1 MTNSHHISFTDF
13 LSTLASGQQSD
24 ISDWQNTWTK
34 ALGANESD
42 VAAGIDIATELGKLS
57 LDTPIIAAALA
68 YPNRQAVIT
77 HAALTQSDNPLHQTT
92 IQLLTRCDELS
103 KIDQVN
109 TNEKSIHSTKQQ
121 KQLRHVILAMANDVR
136 CIPILL
142 AKQLVACRYA
152 KNKNDAEKKSLATHT
167 QVLYNPLAN
176 RLGFGTLKW
185 QLEDICLR
193 YLKPDLYSQMSE
205 AIAIRRSE
213 RDNIIQSFTETLKQ
227 ELSKNN
233 IQNIEISGRAK
244 HLASMLNKMQ
254 RKNIPIE
261 QLYDSLAMRVLL
273 PNERDC
279 YRTLAILHQKWSYI
293 KEEFD
298 DYIAHPKKNGYQSIH
313 SVILYDD
320 KHPIEIQMRS
330 YAMHENAERGAC
342 AHWAYKEG
350 QHKPSAHNDQNRINT
365 IRQMIGWQK
374 SLSDATETEES
385 TPDFVYIFTPQ
396 GNVIELPYG
405 ATALDFAYHIHTQIG
420 HRCRGAKINNHL
432 MPLTQI
438 LRNGDQVEVLTH
450 KEDKPSRDWLR
461 PEMGY
466 LKTTSA
472 KNKVTQWFRQ
482 NDNKS
487 LMEKGQKIWEK
498 ILHDHKKT
506 TKKLSNILTHY
517 HLQNASA
524 FYIALARG
532 DISTRHVQDYLNPT
546 NTKTQSEN
554 TEDII
559 KKTAKLAIKHDQI
572 HAERVGNLLYQFA
585 RCCQPLPGDDI
596 SGFITQGRGITIH
609 RPTCDN
615 YQHLKASQPER
626 IISVSWKNLDSM
638 GMFISEIRCVSIHRE
653 NITRDINTFLVS
665 EKIVCAEI
673 HTSTK
678 HHKRP
683 VTIIHLKVHLEN
695 LKALNQLMNQ
705 LRNLP
710 GITSVERA

>member
-1 MTNSHHISFTDF
+1 MTDSPHIVFTDF
-13 LSTLASGQQSD
+13 LKSLAPGQQSD
-24 ISDWQNTWTK
+24 ILNWQNTWTK
-34 ALGANESD
+34 TLDTNTSD
-42 VAAGIDIATELGKLS
+42 IAQGIDIAIELSKLS

-68 YPNRQAVIT
+68 YPKCQSIIIHPT
-77 HAALTQSDNPLHQTT
+77 LSQSDDPLQKTI
-92 IQLLTRCDELS
+92 IQLLTRCRELS
-103 KIDQVN
+103 KIDQIN
-109 TNEKSIHSTKQQ
+109 TNENSIHSTKQQ

-142 AKQLVACRYA
+142 AKQLIACRYA
-152 KNKNDAEKKSLATHT
+152 KNESDAHKKSLATHT
-167 QVLYNPLAN
+167 HILYNPLAN

-193 YLKPDLYSQMSE
+193 YLKPDLYKQMSD

-213 RDNIIQSFTETLKQ
+213 RDNIIQSFTETLKL
-227 ELSKNN
+227 ELIKNN

-254 RKNIPIE
+254 RKNVPIE
-261 QLYDSLAMRVLL
+261 QLYDSLALRVLL

-320 KHPIEIQMRS
+320 KHPIEIQIRS

-350 QHKPSAHNDQNRINT
+350 QHKPSVHNDQNRINT
-365 IRQMIGWQK
+365 IRQMIGWKQ
-374 SLSDATETEES
+374 SLSDTAEAEES

-405 ATALDFAYHIHTQIG
+405 ATALDFAYHIHTQVG
-420 HRCRGAKINNHL
+420 HRCKGAKINNHL

-438 LRNGDQVEVLTH
+438 LRNGDHVDVLTH

-482 NDNKS
+482 NENKS
-487 LMEKGQKIWEK
+487 LMEKGQKLWEK
-498 ILHDHKKT
+498 ISHEHKKT
-506 TKKLSNILTHY
+506 TKKLSDILTHY
-517 HLQNASA
+517 HLQNAHA

-532 DISTRHVQDYLNPT
+532 DISIKHVKDHLTPT
-546 NTKTQSEN
+546 DTKSKT
-554 TEDII
+554 DDMLDVI
-559 KKTAKLAIKHDQI
+559 KKTAKPAQKRDQI
-572 HAERVGNLLYQFA
+572 HVERIDNLLYQFA
-585 RCCQPLPGDDI
+585 RCCQPLPGDEI

-615 YQHLKASQPER
+615 YKHLQTSHPER
-626 IISVSWKNLDSM
+626 MISVTWKNLKSM
-638 GMFISEIRCVSIHRE
+638 GLFICDIRCVSMHRD
-653 NITRDINTFLVS
+653 NITRDINNFLVS
-665 EKIVCAEI
+665 EKITCAEI